1 MSMMKK
7 KTLKFL
13 HTMASCGMVGALAG
27 HMAVLAAGPAKT
39 ATEFAAGREII
50 ATLGNYILFPSV
62 GIILVSGLLSFAAHP
77 PFQKARW
84 SIYKLLLGLGVFEGS
99 IALIQT
105 KANYGV
111 KVASQ
116 VVAGQAPLEAYAGG
130 LSKEWALLWAL
141 MALCIANIVLGVWRP
156 RFERR
161 KKPSEPATSTQTDTA
176 EKESQPAT

>member
-1 MSMMKK
+1 MKK

-27 HMAVLAAGPAKT
+27 HMAVLASGPAET
-39 ATEFAAGREII
+39 AAEFAAGREII

-99 IALIQT
+99 VALIQT
-105 KANYGV
+105 KANYGT
-111 KVASQ
+111 KVAAQ
-116 VVAGQAPLEAYAGG
+116 VVAGTAPLEAYAAG

-141 MALCIANIVLGVWRP
+141 MALCIVNIVLGVWRP

-161 KKPSEPATSTQTDTA
+161 QKAARKEEPKKTETG
-176 EKESQPAT
+176 EEESQPAT